1 MDALIADFTGRMAD
15 PSLASLFEN
24 CYPNSLDTTVQS
36 FVPSTAITPPS
47 AFVITGDID
56 AQWFRDSANQ
66 LLPYVP
72 LTTKDP
78 ALADLICGL
87 VLRHADD
94 VAHDP
99 FANAFNFNASGAGHQ
114 SDSRFPPMTPR
125 VFEGKYELD
134 SLAAVLKL
142 AASYYNATGDKACFL
157 ARPSWAAAMATLV
170 ATVQSMQAATGAPAD
185 SPYRFQREAST
196 PTETQMLDG
205 MGPPAAYTGMSRSP
219 FRPSDDATTFP
230 YLIPAEAM
238 AVVELRRLAV
248 MLGAFLDDLDD
259 DDAARMESD
268 HLRQLEQLAFD
279 AATVAKQ
286 IDEGIQKFGIAP
298 HPTAGRIFAYEVDGF
313 GSVNFMDDANCPSL
327 LSLPY
332 LGYVQSSDPVYL
344 ATRSFVW
351 SHRQGFWWSG
361 SGGRGIGG
369 PHAGYGMI
377 WPMSMVMFAL
387 TSESD
392 AEISWALDAIKQ
404 SSAGTGLLHE
414 SFWINDVNQFT
425 RPWFAWVN
433 GLFGE
438 LVIKIAAER
447 PHLIFKQ

>member
-1 MDALIADFTGRMAD
+1 
-15 PSLASLFEN
+15 
-24 CYPNSLDTTVQS
+24 
-36 FVPSTAITPPS
+36 
-47 AFVITGDID
+47 
-56 AQWFRDSANQ
+56 
-66 LLPYVP
+66 
-72 LTTKDP
+72 
-78 ALADLICGL
+78 
-87 VLRHADD
+87 
-94 VAHDP
+94 
-99 FANAFNFNASGAGHQ
+99 
-114 SDSRFPPMTPR
+114 
-125 VFEGKYELD
+125 
-134 SLAAVLKL
+134 
-142 AASYYNATGDKACFL
+142 
-157 ARPSWAAAMATLV
+157 
-170 ATVQSMQAATGAPAD
+170 
-185 SPYRFQREAST
+185 
-196 PTETQMLDG
+196 
-205 MGPPAAYTGMSRSP
+205 
-219 FRPSDDATTFP
+219 
-230 YLIPAEAM
+230 
-238 AVVELRRLAV
+238 

-259 DDAARMESD
+259 DDAARMDSD

-286 IDEGIQKFGIAP
+286 IDEGIQKFGVAP

-313 GSVNFMDDANCPSL
+313 GSANFMDDANCPSL

-351 SHRQGFWWSG
+351 SNRQGFWWSG
-361 SGGRGIGG
+361 SAGRGIGG

-392 AEISWALDAIKQ
+392 AEISWALDAILQ

-425 RPWFAWVN
+425 RPWFAWID